1 MKVKFD
7 FVTNSS
13 SASFV
18 VIGASLNKSEIVLQ
32 RGPESGDIYNFIDKI
47 MAGTDLD
54 YSFGDCRVYDGDDVM
69 IGIQYTKMKDD
80 ETLGDFKERVRKQ
93 IKDAF
98 GVDVIPGHIE
108 ECWMDN

>member
-1 MKVKFD
+1 MKIKSD

-18 VIGASLNKSEIVLQ
+18 VIGTHLNPSKITTFK
-32 RGPESGDIYNFIDKI
+32 RGDQPEDIWEVIEPLVK
-47 MAGTDLD
+47 GTDLEWSQGCE
-54 YSFGDCRVYDGDDVM
+54 YSDGEDVM
-69 IGIQYTKMKDD
+69 VGIGYMKMKDD
-80 ETLGDFKERVRKQ
+80 ETLGQFKDRSKKQ

-98 GVDVIPGHIE
+98 GIETDVGHIE